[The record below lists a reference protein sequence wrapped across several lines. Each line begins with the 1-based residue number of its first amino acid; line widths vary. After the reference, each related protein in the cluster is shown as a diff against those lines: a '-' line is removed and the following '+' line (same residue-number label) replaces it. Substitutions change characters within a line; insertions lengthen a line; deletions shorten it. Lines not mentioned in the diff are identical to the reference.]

1 MLAVIGTFESI
12 QIGSQQYHRIRA
24 GIYRKVTRDTARER
38 GESTLY
44 QGIMKGKTNR
54 RGKNG

>member
-1 MLAVIGTFESI
+1 VD
-12 QIGSQQYHRIRA
+12 
-24 GIYRKVTRDTARER
+24 IYRKVTRDIAREC

-44 QGIMKGKTNR
+44 QGILKGKTNR